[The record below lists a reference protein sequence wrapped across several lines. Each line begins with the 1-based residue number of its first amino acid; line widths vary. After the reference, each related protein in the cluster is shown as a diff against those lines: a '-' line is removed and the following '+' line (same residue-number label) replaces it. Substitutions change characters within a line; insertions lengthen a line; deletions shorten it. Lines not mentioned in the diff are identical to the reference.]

1 MSVAAKLHTI
11 FLLSLCIT
19 LGACTS
25 NDDESANGGNG
36 GNSESDNPEEPE
48 EVAEEGAP
56 TVTVDS
62 TLRKL
67 RLAWDIQDG
76 DEYYLVSED
85 PDGGS
90 GFTELDNIEVDPEAT
105 PEFTRDVSVHHYK
118 WHDAGYVVEA
128 CDATDECIPSLRVS
142 PEPGMLGAIGYFKA
156 SNPGVEEEF
165 GNDVALSGD
174 GLTLAVGA
182 HDEHSSA
189 EGINPEEHDDALENN
204 GAVYVFSLGEDG
216 WVQEAYI
223 KSHNNDNGDDF
234 GHSVSLS
241 DDGNTLAV
249 GATWKNSAE
258 PGGAHSIGEVYIYTR
273 EAGEWTLESS
283 MHASNAR
290 TASRFGV
297 SVDLSDD
304 GNVLAVGS
312 PGETSNATGVNS
324 DQNDT
329 SFEEAG
335 AAYLFTRTDGEW
347 AQTTYLKASNTD
359 SFDLFGFDVAL
370 SGDGNTLA
378 VGAYHEGSAAT
389 EVDGDQSD
397 NSLADAETGKGSAG
411 AVYVFG
417 NGESGWAQQAYIKS
431 SQTRAGNQFGYDL
444 AISDNGD
451 LLAVGARNEDAN
463 SGAVYVFSRAEN
475 VWTEEARLKASN
487 ADEGDRFGHNLEM
500 NSDGSVLAVGANWED
515 STAVGINGNES
526 PNTAPNSGAVYV
538 FGRAEGEWTQTA
550 YVKAPSIIEQ
560 AHFGSSVGLDA
571 SGDLL
576 AVGAIWEDGASSG
589 VGGDQT
595 DLTVENSGAV
605 YLY

>member
-25 NDDESANGGNG
+25 NDDESANGGN
-36 GNSESDNPEEPE
+36 SESDNPENPDEPE

-67 RLAWDIQDG
+67 RLTWDIQDG

-90 GFTELDNIEVDPEAT
+90 GFTELENIEVDPEAT

-128 CDATDECIPSLRVS
+128 CDAADECIPSLRVS

-182 HDEHSSA
+182 HDEHSSE
-189 EGINPEEHDDALENN
+189 EGINPEEKNSELENN
-204 GAVYVFSLGEDG
+204 GAVYVFSFGEEG

-223 KSHNNDNGDDF
+223 KSHNNDNGDDY

-249 GATWKNSAE
+249 GATWKNSADPE
-258 PGGAHSIGEVYIYTR
+258 STDKIGEVYIYTR
-273 EAGEWTLESS
+273 EAGEWSLEASLQ
-283 MHASNAR
+283 ASNAR
-290 TASRFGV
+290 DKSRFGV

-304 GNVLAVGS
+304 GNVVAVGS
-312 PGETSNATGVNS
+312 PGETSSATGVNGDES
-324 DQNDT
+324 DATLD
-329 SFEEAG
+329 SAG
-335 AAYLFTRTDGEW
+335 AAYVFVRTDGEW

-359 SFDLFGFDVAL
+359 AYDLFGFDVAL
-370 SGDGNTLA
+370 SGDGGTLA
-378 VGAYHEGSAAT
+378 VGAYSEGSAAT
-389 EVDGDQSD
+389 EIDGNQTD
-397 NSLADAETGKGSAG
+397 NSLDQAG

-431 SQTRAGNQFGYDL
+431 SQTRAGNEFGYDL

-463 SGAVYVFSRAEN
+463 AGAVYVFSRAEN

-487 ADEGDRFGHNLEM
+487 AEERDRFGHNLEM

-515 STAVGINGNES
+515 STATGINGNES
-526 PNTAPNSGAVYV
+526 SNTAPNSGAVYV
-538 FGRAEGEWTQTA
+538 FGRTEGEWTQTA
-550 YVKAPSIIEQ
+550 YVKAPSTIEQ

-589 VGGDQT
+589 VGGDQS
-595 DLTVENSGAV
+595 DLTLENSGAV